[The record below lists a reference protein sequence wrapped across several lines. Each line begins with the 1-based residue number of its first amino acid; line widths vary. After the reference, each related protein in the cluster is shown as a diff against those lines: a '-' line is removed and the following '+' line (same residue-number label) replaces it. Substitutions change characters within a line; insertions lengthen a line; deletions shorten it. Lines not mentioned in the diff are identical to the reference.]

1 MIKRGDEMKL
11 KSKMLLW
18 IGTPFVIIF
27 VAMAAFSYWKAS
39 SMIEEATEREMR
51 ALSKY
56 HAEEVNRMVTGPMG
70 ILEGIGRVWST
81 NIPTNERFLETA
93 KDFTARPDID
103 SLYMGFPR
111 ETNRPFLYS
120 EEGIVP
126 LNEFDATSR
135 PWYKLAESKDGV
147 QLNEV
152 STNERTGKPTLAL
165 SRAIRHEGQL
175 LAVMGLET
183 NFTDIQNI
191 VAKIKIR
198 EHGAAFL
205 LDEQGRFI
213 YHSALGVNDNVHAQ
227 GEEDARRLLSKE
239 PIFFTNTYAGV
250 ENYYA
255 VHPVGTTGWSLVLFV
270 PKEEVL
276 ADVNN
281 LKWTMIIGLIISLA
295 LIGVLL
301 YKIADSI
308 AGPLEEMAGAAQ
320 EVAKG
325 NLSIVPPQLDR
336 DDEIGQL
343 HNSLLTMVKNLRELI
358 QKTAQTSEHLA
369 SASEQLTASADQSA
383 QGAQSA
389 AEAIVRITGST
400 IEQNEVVDQS
410 FKTVDDITHAIND
423 ITAGISD
430 VSSATHRAEK
440 ATVEGQQGLSV
451 AVKGMDV
458 LNQSAKDVSEAVT
471 ALYESSKRISEIV
484 EMITEIAGQTD
495 LLALNAAIEAA
506 RAGEQGRGFAVVAEE
521 VRKLAEQSENA
532 AQEITGLITENAN
545 RIEDTFKVMQK
556 QKEHVGEGV
565 KQVNQAGEQFDR
577 IAGVVNELTEKVD
590 AILKSAEGIKE
601 GSTRM
606 VSSVESVQKV
616 SNAVHSEAENVSA
629 VSEEQAASMQEIAA
643 SSQTL
648 AQLAQDLQRIVGGF
662 KL

>member
-1 MIKRGDEMKL
+1 MKL

-18 IGTPFVIIF
+18 IGAPLVVIF
-27 VAMAAFSYWKAS
+27 TAMAVFSYWEAS
-39 SMIEEATEREMR
+39 NMIEEATEREMR
-51 ALSKY
+51 ALSEF
-56 HAEEVNRMVTGPMG
+56 HAEEVNRVVEAPKG

-81 NIPTNERFLETA
+81 NIPTDERFLETA
-93 KDFTARPDID
+93 RDFTARPDID
-103 SLYMGFPR
+103 SIYMGFPR

-120 EEGIVP
+120 EEGVVP

-135 PWYKLAESKDGV
+135 PWYKLAESKEGV

-152 STNERTGKPTLAL
+152 STNERTGKPTLAM

-183 NFTDIQNI
+183 NFSDIQNI

-213 YHSALGVNDNVHAQ
+213 YHSALGLDDNVHAQ

-270 PKEEVL
+270 PKDEVL

-281 LKWTMIIGLIISLA
+281 LKWTMIVGLLVSLA
-295 LIGVLL
+295 LIGGLL

-308 AGPLEEMAGAAQ
+308 AGPLENMAGAAQ

-325 NLSIVPPQLDR
+325 NLAIVPPQMDR

-358 QKTAQTSEHLA
+358 QKTAQTSEQLA
-369 SASEQLTASADQSA
+369 ASSEELTASADQSA

-389 AEAIVRITGST
+389 AEAIVKITGST

-410 FKTVDDITHAIND
+410 FKTVDGITHAINE
-423 ITAGISD
+423 ITMGISD
-430 VSSATHRAEK
+430 VSAATHRAET
-440 ATVEGQQGLSV
+440 ATVEGQQGLGV

-458 LNQSAKDVSEAVT
+458 LNQSAQDVSDAVT

-484 EMITEIAGQTD
+484 EMITEIAGQTN

-506 RAGEQGRGFAVVAEE
+506 RAGEAGRGFAVVAEE
-521 VRKLAEQSENA
+521 VRKLAEQSSAATNEIEQTIGRMIESIQVAAGAISNA
-532 AQEITGLITENAN
+532 E
-545 RIEDTFKVMQK
+545 
-556 QKEHVGEGV
+556 
-565 KQVNQAGEQFDR
+565 
-577 IAGVVNELTEKVD
+577 EKVD
-590 AILKSAEGIKE
+590 ASKEVTVETEKSFNSIQKRLEDVRASITQISKAVDETAGDMQAVVGNVQSIGTVAEKTGA
-601 GSTRM
+601 
-606 VSSVESVQKV
+606 
-616 SNAVHSEAENVSA
+616 NAENVA
-629 VSEEQAASMQEIAA
+629 AASEEQSASLHDVSDSAESLSHTA
-643 SSQTL
+643 SKLNDITSK
-648 AQLAQDLQRIVGGF
+648 F

>member
-1 MIKRGDEMKL
+1 MKL
-11 KSKMLLW
+11 KTKMLLW
-18 IGTPFVIIF
+18 IGAPLIVIF
-27 VAMAAFSYWKAS
+27 TTMAVFSYWQAS
-39 SMIEEATEREMR
+39 DMIEKATEREMR
-51 ALSKY
+51 ALSKF
-56 HAEEVNRMVTGPMG
+56 HAEEVNRMVEGPKG

-81 NIPTNERFLETA
+81 NIPTDERFLEAA

-120 EEGIVP
+120 EEGVVP
-126 LNEFDATSR
+126 LDEFDATSR

-152 STNERTGKPTLAL
+152 STNERTGKLTLAL

-183 NFTDIQNI
+183 NFSDIQNI

-205 LDEQGRFI
+205 LDDKGRFI
-213 YHSALGVNDNVHAQ
+213 YHSALGLDDNVHAQ

-276 ADVNN
+276 TDVNN
-281 LKWTMIIGLIISLA
+281 LKWTIIVGLIVSLA
-295 LIGVLL
+295 LIGGLL

-308 AGPLEEMAGAAQ
+308 AGPLENMAGAAQ

-325 NLSIVPPQLDR
+325 NLAIVPPQMDR

-358 QKTAQTSEHLA
+358 QKTAQTSEQLA
-369 SASEQLTASADQSA
+369 AASEQLTASADQSA

-389 AEAIVRITGST
+389 AEAIVKITGST
-400 IEQNEVVDQS
+400 VEQNEVVDQS
-410 FKTVDDITHAIND
+410 FKTVDGITSAINE
-423 ITAGISD
+423 ITKGISD
-430 VSSATHRAEK
+430 VS
-440 ATVEGQQGLSV
+440 
-451 AVKGMDV
+451 D
-458 LNQSAKDVSEAVT
+458 AVT

-484 EMITEIAGQTD
+484 EMITEIAGQTN

-521 VRKLAEQSENA
+521 VRKLAEQSETA
-532 AQEITGLITENAN
+532 AQEITELITENGS
-545 RIEDTFKVMQK
+545 RIEDTFKVMQE

-565 KQVNQAGEQFDR
+565 RQVNQAGERFDR
-577 IAGVVNELTEKVD
+577 IADVVNELTEKVD
-590 AILKSAEGIKE
+590 AILKNTEGIKA
-601 GSTRM
+601 GSERM
-606 VSSVESVQKV
+606 MSSVEAVQKV
-616 SNAVHSEAENVSA
+616 SNAVHTEAENVSA

>member
-1 MIKRGDEMKL
+1 MKL

-18 IGTPFVIIF
+18 IGAPLVVIF
-27 VAMAAFSYWKAS
+27 TAMAVFSYWEAS
-39 SMIEEATEREMR
+39 NMIEEATEREMR
-51 ALSKY
+51 ALSEF
-56 HAEEVNRMVTGPMG
+56 HAEEVNRVVEAPKG

-81 NIPTNERFLETA
+81 NIPTDERFLETA
-93 KDFTARPDID
+93 RDFTARPDID
-103 SLYMGFPR
+103 SIYMGFPR

-120 EEGIVP
+120 EEGVVP

-135 PWYKLAESKDGV
+135 PWYKLAESKEGV

-152 STNERTGKPTLAL
+152 STNERTGKPTLAM

-183 NFTDIQNI
+183 NFSDIQNI

-213 YHSALGVNDNVHAQ
+213 YHSALGLDDNVHAQ

-270 PKEEVL
+270 PKDEVL

-281 LKWTMIIGLIISLA
+281 LKWTMIVGLLVSLA
-295 LIGVLL
+295 LIGGLL

-308 AGPLEEMAGAAQ
+308 AGPLENMAGAAQ

-325 NLSIVPPQLDR
+325 NLAIVPPQMDR

-358 QKTAQTSEHLA
+358 QKTAQTSEQLA
-369 SASEQLTASADQSA
+369 ASSEELTASADQSA

-389 AEAIVRITGST
+389 AEAIVKITGST
-400 IEQNEVVDQS
+400 IEQHEVVDQS
-410 FKTVDDITHAIND
+410 FKTVDGITHAINE
-423 ITAGISD
+423 ITTGISD
-430 VSSATHRAEK
+430 VSAATHRAET
-440 ATVEGQQGLSV
+440 ATVEGQQGLGV

-458 LNQSAKDVSEAVT
+458 LNQSAQDVSDAVT
-471 ALYESSKRISEIV
+471 ALYESSKRIS
-484 EMITEIAGQTD
+484 
-495 LLALNAAIEAA
+495 
-506 RAGEQGRGFAVVAEE
+506 
-521 VRKLAEQSENA
+521 
-532 AQEITGLITENAN
+532 
-545 RIEDTFKVMQK
+545 
-556 QKEHVGEGV
+556 
-565 KQVNQAGEQFDR
+565 
-577 IAGVVNELTEKVD
+577 
-590 AILKSAEGIKE
+590 
-601 GSTRM
+601 
-606 VSSVESVQKV
+606 
-616 SNAVHSEAENVSA
+616 
-629 VSEEQAASMQEIAA
+629 
-643 SSQTL
+643 
-648 AQLAQDLQRIVGGF
+648 
-662 KL
+662 